1 MAHLRPEM
9 CPIGAFTIYHH
20 YIHDVKDITKALEI
34 DWSLNSSWRQV
45 RILIFTFNSFMLM
58 FSCAFRF
65 GFYMDTSSQQR
76 RIQNQASTHYM

>member
-1 MAHLRPEM
+1 M
-9 CPIGAFTIYHH
+9 CPIGAFAIYHH

-45 RILIFTFNSFMLM
+45 SILIFAFHSFMLM

-65 GFYMDTSSQQR
+65 GFYMDTSPQQH

>member
-9 CPIGAFTIYHH
+9 CPIGAFSFYHH

-45 RILIFTFNSFMLM
+45 CCFFFCQSVEWSELKI
-58 FSCAFRF
+58 RF
-65 GFYMDTSSQQR
+65 ELYMGL
-76 RIQNQASTHYM
+76 NNPC